1 MPTDVLTLHEAAG
14 ELGVHYM
21 TVYRYVRL
29 GLLDATKVGKS
40 WQVSRSAIESFQE
53 GSATSP
59 TPSRGAHG
67 ARGAASERDFDKMA
81 APWAE
86 RLEARLLAAD
96 GPGAWGVVEAAQTSG
111 AGVDDI
117 YLNVLS
123 PALVSIGERWESGSI
138 DVAVEH
144 RASSVALRLLGRLGQ
159 RCVRR
164 GPGRGKIVI
173 GAPAGEQH
181 GIPLA
186 MLSDLLRLDGWD
198 VIDLGPNTPPDSF
211 AHAAA
216 DGDVIAMGVS
226 VTSPGTLD
234 AAADACRAIRE
245 ASPDTLVLLG
255 GSGLYERSESELAAI
270 GAHLVIGSASEMSVV
285 VEEFRRSPTAFWR
298 KRTPVR

>member
-1 MPTDVLTLHEAAG
+1 MNADVLTLHEAAG

-29 GLLDATKVGKS
+29 GLLEATKVGKS
-40 WQVSRSAIESFQE
+40 WQVTRNALESFQA

-59 TPSRGAHG
+59 TSSRGA
-67 ARGAASERDFDKMA
+67 RGTASERNFDQIA

-117 YLNVLS
+117 YLKVLS

-181 GIPLA
+181 GIPVA

-198 VIDLGPNTPPDSF
+198 VIDLGPNTPRDSF
-211 AHAAA
+211 AHAAS
-216 DGDVIAMGVS
+216 DDDVIAVGVS
-226 VTSPGTLD
+226 VTTPDTLD
-234 AAADACRAIRE
+234 AAADACKAIRE
-245 ASPDTLVLLG
+245 ASPDILVLVG
-255 GSGLYERSESELAAI
+255 GSGLHGRSESELTAV
-270 GAHLVIGSASEMSVV
+270 GAHLVVGSAREMSDV
-285 VEEFRRSPTAFWR
+285 VEEFRRSPTSFWR
-298 KRTPVR
+298 ERTSVR